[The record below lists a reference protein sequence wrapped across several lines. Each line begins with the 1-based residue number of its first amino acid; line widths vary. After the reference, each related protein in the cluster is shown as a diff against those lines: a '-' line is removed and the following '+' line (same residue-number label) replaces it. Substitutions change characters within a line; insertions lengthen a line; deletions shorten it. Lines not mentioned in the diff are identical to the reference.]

1 MDWMYSRRVT
11 NTDFTRSVLHYKP
24 PPHESCNR
32 PSEGGDTLC
41 HMSTE
46 RGTIAARLSALRA
59 DKGWKLREASDATE
73 GLLSP
78 SRISNYEQGLREMG
92 IPEAKILAKA
102 YGTTAA
108 HLLCLDDDNP
118 VLSPAERDLIRNL
131 RALPENERHG
141 YMRRIAAV
149 ALAYKEPV
157 ADERIPEAFN
167 GAAKMPQRT
176 KPAKRTAKK

>member
-1 MDWMYSRRVT
+1 
-11 NTDFTRSVLHYKP
+11 
-24 PPHESCNR
+24 
-32 PSEGGDTLC
+32 
-41 HMSTE
+41 MSKDS
-46 RGTIAARLSALRA
+46 GTIAARLAAFRSI
-59 DKGWKLREASDATE
+59 KGWKLREASDATG

-92 IPEAKILAKA
+92 IPEAKVLAKA

-118 VLSPAERDLIRNL
+118 VLSAVEKDLIRNI
-131 RALPENERHG
+131 RAMPENERNG

-157 ADERIPEAFN
+157 ADERIPHAFS
-167 GAAKMPQRT
+167 AEPATPT
-176 KPAKRTAKK
+176 KPPTPRRKTTPK